1 MKVTL
6 FIPCLIDQF
15 HPQVG
20 KNVVRILK
28 KIGLDVDFVDQ
39 QTCCGQPFFNA
50 GYWKKAI
57 PLAKRTIKAFKD
69 AKVVVAPSGSCV
81 TMIRTHYKEL
91 FSDNP
96 DWLNQAQELSEK
108 TYELSE
114 FLTHVIQVDDLGA
127 SYKGKVTYHDSCQ
140 VLRGLGIS
148 SEPRQLIKK
157 VKNLELIEMD
167 KPDLC
172 CGFGGLFSFKFP
184 HIAEAMVEE
193 KVKNILASGA
203 EAVVGCEIS
212 CLMNIGGYL
221 GYRGIQVRT
230 LHLADLLAHGI

>member
-28 KIGLDVDFVDQ
+28 KIGLDVDFADE

-148 SEPRQLIKK
+148 SEPRQLIKN

-221 GYRGIQVRT
+221 GYRGINVKT

>member
-28 KIGLDVDFVDQ
+28 KIGVDVDFADEH
-39 QTCCGQPFFNA
+39 TCCGQPFFNA
-50 GYWKKAI
+50 GHWKKAI
-57 PLAKRTIKAFKD
+57 PLAKKTIKAFKN

-81 TMIRTHYKEL
+81 TMIRTHYQEL
-91 FSDNP
+91 FYDDP
-96 DWLNQAQELSEK
+96 DWLSQAKELSEK

-114 FLTHVIQVDDLGA
+114 FLVHIIQVDDLGA
-127 SYKGKVTYHDSCQ
+127 SFNGKVTYHDSCQ

-172 CGFGGLFSFKFP
+172 CGFGGLF
-184 HIAEAMVEE
+184 
-193 KVKNILASGA
+193 
-203 EAVVGCEIS
+203 
-212 CLMNIGGYL
+212 
-221 GYRGIQVRT
+221 
-230 LHLADLLAHGI
+230 

>member
-20 KNVVRILK
+20 KNVVHILK
-28 KIGLDVDFVDQ
+28 KVGVEVDFANEH
-39 QTCCGQPFFNA
+39 TCCGQPFFNA

-57 PLAKRTIKAFKD
+57 PLAKRTIKAFKS
-69 AKVVVAPSGSCV
+69 AHVVVAPSGSCV
-81 TMIRTHYKEL
+81 HMIRKHYLEL
-91 FSDNP
+91 FRDTP
-96 DWLNQAQELSEK
+96 VWLDQAQELSEK
-108 TYELSE
+108 TYEFSE
-114 FLTHVIQVDDLGA
+114 FLIKVIQVDDLGA
-127 SYKGKVTYHDSCQ
+127 CFKGKVTYHDSCQ
-140 VLRGLGIS
+140 VLHGLGLS
-148 SEPRQLIKK
+148 SEPRQLIRK
-157 VKNLELIEMD
+157 VRNIELVEMER
-167 KPDLC
+167 PDLC
-172 CGFGGLFSFKFP
+172 CGFGGFFSFKFP

-221 GYRGIQVRT
+221 KHRGIPVRA
-230 LHLADLLAHGI
+230 LHLADLLACGI

>member
-20 KNVVRILK
+20 KNVVHILK
-28 KIGLDVDFVDQ
+28 KVGVEVDFANEH
-39 QTCCGQPFFNA
+39 TCCGQPFFNA

-57 PLAKRTIKAFKD
+57 PLAKRTIKAFKS
-69 AKVVVAPSGSCV
+69 AHVVVAPSGSCV
-81 TMIRTHYKEL
+81 HMIRKHYLEL
-91 FSDNP
+91 FRDNP
-96 DWLNQAQELSEK
+96 VWLDQAHELSEK
-108 TYELSE
+108 TYEFSE
-114 FLTHVIQVDDLGA
+114 FLIKVIQVDDLGA
-127 SYKGKVTYHDSCQ
+127 SFEGRVTYHDSCQ
-140 VLRGLGIS
+140 VLHGLGLS
-148 SEPRQLIKK
+148 SEPRQLIRK
-157 VKNLELIEMD
+157 VRNLEFVEMER
-167 KPDLC
+167 PDLC
-172 CGFGGLFSFKFP
+172 CGFGGFFSFKFP

-221 GYRGIQVRT
+221 KHRGIPVRA
-230 LHLADLLAHGI
+230 LHLADLLARGI

>member
-28 KIGLDVDFVDQ
+28 KIGLDVDFADE

-96 DWLNQAQELSEK
+96 EWLNQALELSEK

-148 SEPRQLIKK
+148 SEPRQLIKN

-221 GYRGIQVRT
+221 GYRGINVKT

>member
-20 KNVVRILK
+20 KNVIRILK
-28 KIGLDVDFVDQ
+28 KIGLDVEFANEH
-39 QTCCGQPFFNA
+39 TCCGQPFFNA
-50 GYWKKAI
+50 GHWKKAI
-57 PLAKRTIKAFKD
+57 PLAKKTIKAFKD

-91 FSDNP
+91 FYDDP
-96 DWLNQAQELSEK
+96 DWLNRAQELSEK

-114 FLTHVIQVDDLGA
+114 FLVHIIQADDLGA
-127 SYKGKVTYHDSCQ
+127 CFNGKVTYHDSCQ
-140 VLRGLGIS
+140 VSRGLGIS

-221 GYRGIQVRT
+221 GYRGINVKT

>member
-6 FIPCLIDQF
+6 FIPCLVDQF

-28 KIGLDVDFVDQ
+28 KIGLDVDFADE

-50 GYWKKAI
+50 GHWKKAI
-57 PLAKRTIKAFKD
+57 PLAKKTIKAFKN
-69 AKVVVAPSGSCV
+69 AKMVVAPSGSCV

-91 FSDNP
+91 FGDDS
-96 DWLNQAQELSEK
+96 DWLDQAQELSAK

-114 FLTHVIQVDDLGA
+114 FLVHIIQVDNLGA
-127 SYKGKVTYHDSCQ
+127 SYNGKVTYHDSCQ

-148 SEPRQLIKK
+148 SEPRHLIKK
-157 VKNLELIEMD
+157 VKNIELIEMD

-221 GYRGIQVRT
+221 GYRGINVKT

>member
-28 KIGLDVDFVDQ
+28 KIGLDVDFADE

-91 FSDNP
+91 FHDNP

-114 FLTHVIQVDDLGA
+114 FLVHIIQVDDLGVC
-127 SYKGKVTYHDSCQ
+127 YKGKVTYHDSCQ

-157 VKNLELIEMD
+157 VKNLELIEME

-203 EAVVGCEIS
+203 EVVVGCEIS

-221 GYRGIQVRT
+221 GHRGIQVRT
-230 LHLADLLAHGI
+230 LHLADLLAQGI

>member
-28 KIGLDVDFVDQ
+28 KIGLDVDFADE

-96 DWLNQAQELSEK
+96 EWLNQALELSEK

-221 GYRGIQVRT
+221 GYRGINVKT

>member
-20 KNVVRILK
+20 KNVIRVLK
-28 KIGLDVDFVDQ
+28 KMGVEVDFSDEH
-39 QTCCGQPFFNA
+39 TCCGQPFFNA

-57 PLAKRTIKAFKD
+57 PLAKRTINAFKD

-81 TMIRTHYKEL
+81 TMIRKHYLEL
-91 FSDNP
+91 FRDSP
-96 DWLNQAQELSEK
+96 VWLDQAQELSEK
-108 TYELSE
+108 TYEFSE
-114 FLTHVIQVDDLGA
+114 FLIHVMQVDDLGA
-127 SYKGKVTYHDSCQ
+127 HYKGRVTYHDSCQ

-148 SEPRQLIKK
+148 SEPRQLIRK
-157 VKNLELIEMD
+157 VRNIELVEMER
-167 KPDLC
+167 PDLC
-172 CGFGGLFSFKFP
+172 CGFGGFFSFKFP

-193 KVKNILASGA
+193 KVKNIRASGA

-221 GYRGIQVRT
+221 KHRGIPVRA

>member
-1 MKVTL
+1 MRVTL

-28 KIGLDVDFVDQ
+28 KLGVEVDYTDEH
-39 QTCCGQPFFNA
+39 TCCGQPFFNA

-57 PLAKRTIKAFKD
+57 PLAKKTIKAFRN
-69 AKVVVAPSGSCV
+69 ANIVIAPSGSCV
-81 TMIRTHYKEL
+81 AMMRKHYMEL
-91 FSDNP
+91 FSDSP
-96 DWLNQAQELSEK
+96 VWLDQAQELSEK
-108 TYELSE
+108 TYEFSE
-114 FLTHVIQVDDLGA
+114 FLIHVIQVDDLGTC
-127 SYKGKVTYHDSCQ
+127 YKGKVTYHDSCQ

-148 SEPRQLIKK
+148 SEPRQLIRK
-157 VKNLELIEMD
+157 VRNLEFVEMER
-167 KPDLC
+167 PDLC
-172 CGFGGLFSFKFP
+172 CGFGGFFSFKFP

-193 KVKNILASGA
+193 KVKNIRATGV
-203 EAVVGCEIS
+203 EAVVGYEIS

-221 GYRGIQVRT
+221 KHRGIPVRA

>member
-28 KIGLDVDFVDQ
+28 KIGLDVDFADE

-81 TMIRTHYKEL
+81 TMIRTHY
-91 FSDNP
+91 
-96 DWLNQAQELSEK
+96 WLNQAQELSEK

-114 FLTHVIQVDDLGA
+114 FLVHIIQVDDLGVC
-127 SYKGKVTYHDSCQ
+127 YKGKVTYHDSCQ

-157 VKNLELIEMD
+157 VKNLELIEME

-193 KVKNILASGA
+193 KV
-203 EAVVGCEIS
+203 EIS

-221 GYRGIQVRT
+221 GHRGIQVRT

>member
-28 KIGLDVDFVDQ
+28 KIGLDVDFADE

-114 FLTHVIQVDDLGA
+114 FLTHVVQVDDLGA

-148 SEPRQLIKK
+148 SEPRQLIKN

-221 GYRGIQVRT
+221 GYRGISVKT

>member
-1 MKVTL
+1 MRVTL

-28 KIGLDVDFVDQ
+28 KLGVEVDYTDEH
-39 QTCCGQPFFNA
+39 TCCGQPFFNA

-57 PLAKRTIKAFKD
+57 PLAKKTIKAFRN
-69 AKVVVAPSGSCV
+69 ANIVIAPSGSCV
-81 TMIRTHYKEL
+81 AMMRKHYMEL
-91 FSDNP
+91 FSDSP
-96 DWLNQAQELSEK
+96 VWLDQAQELSEK
-108 TYELSE
+108 TYEFSE
-114 FLTHVIQVDDLGA
+114 FLIHVIQVDDLGTC
-127 SYKGKVTYHDSCQ
+127 YKGKVTYHDSCQ

-148 SEPRQLIKK
+148 SEPRQLIRK
-157 VKNLELIEMD
+157 VRNLEFVEMER
-167 KPDLC
+167 PDLC
-172 CGFGGLFSFKFP
+172 CGFGGFFSFKFP

-193 KVKNILASGA
+193 KVKNIRATGV

-221 GYRGIQVRT
+221 KHRGIPVRA

>member
-28 KIGLDVDFVDQ
+28 KIGLDVDFADE

-96 DWLNQAQELSEK
+96 EWLNQAQELSEK

-148 SEPRQLIKK
+148 SEPRQLIKN

-221 GYRGIQVRT
+221 GYRGINVKT

>member
-28 KIGLDVDFVDQ
+28 KIGLDVDFADE

-50 GYWKKAI
+50 GYWKKAV

-96 DWLNQAQELSEK
+96 EWLNQALELSEK

-114 FLTHVIQVDDLGA
+114 FLTHVIQADDLGA

-148 SEPRQLIKK
+148 SEPRQLIKN

-221 GYRGIQVRT
+221 GYRGIKVKT

>member
-28 KIGLDVDFVDQ
+28 KIGLDVDFADE

-50 GYWKKAI
+50 GHWKKAI
-57 PLAKRTIKAFKD
+57 PLAKKTIKAFKN
-69 AKVVVAPSGSCV
+69 AKMVVAPSGSCV

-91 FSDNP
+91 FGDDS
-96 DWLNQAQELSEK
+96 DWLDQAQELSAK

-114 FLTHVIQVDDLGA
+114 FLVHIIQVDNLGA
-127 SYKGKVTYHDSCQ
+127 SYNGKVTYHDSCQ

-148 SEPRQLIKK
+148 SEPRHLIKK
-157 VKNLELIEMD
+157 VKNIELIEMD

-221 GYRGIQVRT
+221 GYRGINVKT

>member
-1 MKVTL
+1 MKVTP

-20 KNVVRILK
+20 KNVVHILK
-28 KIGLDVDFVDQ
+28 KIGLDVDFADEH
-39 QTCCGQPFFNA
+39 TCCGQPFFNA

-96 DWLNQAQELSEK
+96 DWLNQALELSQK

-114 FLTHVIQVDDLGA
+114 FLFHVVQIDDLGA
-127 SYKGKVTYHDSCQ
+127 SFKGKVTYHDSCQ

-184 HIAEAMVEE
+184 HVAEAMVEE

-203 EAVVGCEIS
+203 NAVVGCEIS

-221 GYRGIQVRT
+221 DYRGIKVKT

>member
-28 KIGLDVDFVDQ
+28 KIGLNVNFADE

-50 GYWKKAI
+50 GHWKKAI
-57 PLAKRTIKAFKD
+57 PLAKKTIKAFKN
-69 AKVVVAPSGSCV
+69 AKMVVAPSGSCV

-91 FSDNP
+91 FGDDS
-96 DWLNQAQELSEK
+96 DWLDQAQELSAK

-114 FLTHVIQVDDLGA
+114 FLVHIIQVDNLGA
-127 SYKGKVTYHDSCQ
+127 SYNGKVTYHDYCQ

-148 SEPRQLIKK
+148 SEPRHLIKK
-157 VKNLELIEMD
+157 VKNIELIEMD

-221 GYRGIQVRT
+221 GYRGINVKT

>member
-1 MKVTL
+1 
-6 FIPCLIDQF
+6 
-15 HPQVG
+15 
-20 KNVVRILK
+20 
-28 KIGLDVDFVDQ
+28 
-39 QTCCGQPFFNA
+39 
-50 GYWKKAI
+50 
-57 PLAKRTIKAFKD
+57 
-69 AKVVVAPSGSCV
+69 
-81 TMIRTHYKEL
+81 MIRTHYKEL
-91 FSDNP
+91 FYDDP
-96 DWLNQAQELSEK
+96 DWLNRAQELSEK

-114 FLTHVIQVDDLGA
+114 FLVHIIQADDLGA
-127 SYKGKVTYHDSCQ
+127 CFNGKVTYHDSCQ
-140 VLRGLGIS
+140 VSRGLGIS

-221 GYRGIQVRT
+221 GYRGINVKT